1 MHQLTQKLR
10 NGEMAVLDVPPPA
23 LTPGTVQVQNCFSL
37 ISPGTE
43 GSTVRA
49 ARSSFLYK
57 VRQRPEQVYQV
68 LELLTHKG
76 LVQTYRAVTKKLDA
90 YSPLGYSSAGRV
102 LKVGRGV
109 SDMGVG
115 DFVACAGVGY
125 ASHAEIIAVPV
136 NLCVKLPSG
145 ADLRLAAYNAV
156 GAIALQGVRQ
166 ADLNL
171 GESAAVV
178 GLGLVGQLTCM
189 LLRASGIRVF
199 GIDLDPGAVEFALRH
214 SADFAATR
222 GEEGLSR
229 RIAGHTGGLG
239 VDAVIITAGTSTTDP
254 VDFAGEIARPKGRV
268 VIVGAVPTGF
278 QREHYYRKE
287 LELRMS
293 RSYGPGRYD
302 PQYEELGIDY
312 PAAYVR
318 WTERRNMAAFQDLVH
333 SGRVDI
339 GCLTTHEF
347 VIEEAPRAYELILNR
362 AEPFLGILL
371 RYDSDKPVMRQP
383 IRIAPPKP
391 ASAIGIAFIG
401 AGSYAQSNLLPNL
414 PRNDASV
421 VCKGIATNTGT
432 TSRRAA
438 ERFGFEYCTSSAA
451 DILADPAVN
460 TVFIATRHDAH
471 CQYVVDALN
480 AGKHVFV
487 EKPLVLNEDELG
499 SIVDCYR
506 NLATRDTAPSLMV
519 GFNRRF
525 APLSRA
531 ARQRLG
537 SGPMS
542 MIYRINAGAIPA
554 THWTQH
560 PSVGGGRVI
569 GEVCHF
575 IDFLTFLCGALPVR
589 VFASA
594 IPDPLH
600 SADTVSINIE
610 FADNSIGSICY
621 YSNGSKAFDKEYVE
635 AYASGVTMILRDF
648 RKLEVAGAGRP
659 FRKSLLTQ
667 DKGQSAMVTEFL
679 SSVRNGR
686 HAPISFD
693 EIRAVT
699 SATLAVV
706 KSLSSRQP
714 ISLV

>member
-1 MHQLTQKLR
+1 MNQLAQKLS
-10 NGEMAVLDVPPPA
+10 NGQMAVHDVPVP
-23 LTPGTVQVQNCFSL
+23 LCGPGMVLVRNHYSV

-43 GSTVRA
+43 CSTVRA
-49 ARSSFLYK
+49 ARSSLLDK
-57 VRQRPEQVYQV
+57 ARQRPEQVYQV
-68 LELLTHKG
+68 LDLLARQG
-76 LVQTYRAVTKKLDA
+76 PVQAYRAVTKKLDA
-90 YSPLGYSSAGRV
+90 YSPLGYSSAGRA
-102 LKVGRGV
+102 LEVGRGV
-109 SDMGVG
+109 SDIGVG
-115 DFVACAGVGY
+115 DLVACAGVGY

-136 NLCVKLPSG
+136 NLCVKLSSG
-145 ADLRLAAYNAV
+145 ADLSTAAYNAI

-166 ADLNL
+166 ADLHL
-171 GESAAVV
+171 GESSAVI
-178 GLGLVGQLTCM
+178 GLGLIGQLTCM

-222 GEEGLSR
+222 GEQGLAQR
-229 RIAGHTGGLG
+229 VAGLTGGLG
-239 VDAVIITAGTSTTDP
+239 VDAAIITAGTSSTDP
-254 VDFAGEIARPKGRV
+254 VDFAGEIARTKGRV

-287 LELRMS
+287 LDLRMS
-293 RSYGPGRYD
+293 CSYGPGRYD

-347 VIEEAPRAYELILNR
+347 PIEEAPRAYDLILNR
-362 AEPFLGILL
+362 TELFLGILL
-371 RYDSDKPVMRQP
+371 KYDSDKPVIRQP
-383 IRIAPPKP
+383 IRIAPAKP
-391 ASAIGIAFIG
+391 ASAIGIGFIG

-414 PRNDASV
+414 PGNDASV
-421 VCKGIATNTGT
+421 ACKGVATNTGT
-432 TSRRAA
+432 TSRRVA

-460 TVFIATRHDAH
+460 TIFIATRHDVH
-471 CQYVVDALN
+471 CRYVVEALN

-487 EKPLVLNEDELG
+487 EKPLALNEDELDG
-499 SIVDCYR
+499 IVDCYR
-506 NLATRDTAPSLMV
+506 NLATRDAAPSLMV

-525 APLSRA
+525 APLARL

-537 SGPMS
+537 CGPMS

-560 PSVGGGRVI
+560 PSFGGGRII

-589 VFASA
+589 VFTSA

-600 SADTVSINIE
+600 SADTVSINTE
-610 FADNSIGSICY
+610 FADNSIGCICY

-635 AYASGVTMILRDF
+635 AYASGVTMVLRDF
-648 RKLEVAGAGRP
+648 RKLEVAGAGRV

-667 DKGQSAMVTEFL
+667 DKGQRAMVAEFL

-699 SATLAVV
+699 RASFAAV
-706 KSLSSRQP
+706 KSLASRQP